1 MKVKQPFWV
10 RVKGFVGDLLGI
22 RFRVKRF
29 SDATAI
35 YMDCQR
41 FVGGT
46 RRLFAIPNA
55 ESEAPNERSE

>member
-1 MKVKQPFWV
+1 MNIKRLFWV

-46 RRLFAIPNA
+46 RQLFAIPNRGA
-55 ESEAPNERSE
+55 DRPERSG